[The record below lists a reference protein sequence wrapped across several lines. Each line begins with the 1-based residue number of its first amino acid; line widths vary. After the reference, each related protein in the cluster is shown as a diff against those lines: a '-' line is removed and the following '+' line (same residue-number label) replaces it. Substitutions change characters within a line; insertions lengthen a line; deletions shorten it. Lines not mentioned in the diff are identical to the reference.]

1 LDEEKRFTTTI
12 AIWPAYVESRLVHE
26 HDVFF
31 LSSMGTVRQ
40 IVMRYYDNKLWKQ
53 WIDKLKKME
62 CTFCERRGK

>member
-12 AIWPAYVESRLVHE
+12 AIWPAYVESRLFHE

-31 LSSMGTVRQ
+31 LSSMRTVRQ

-62 CTFCERRGK
+62 CTFWERRGK